1 MMFTKSIY
9 LYLLMQLFGLTFF
22 AHAQDVS
29 QSFEIRRG
37 GVTVTP
43 GFCPPDSCVSTS
55 ATLTGTFSAK
65 IVGDA
70 ITFVDVNVRSKPK
83 TGFVLPEA
91 PNESS
96 NGTVRRVKYRF
107 DGAQLA
113 VSGSVDSRAFDGPL
127 YEYKFVAQISES
139 QGFDAKGYYIARQ
152 DFRKCIYPLCGGM
165 FVKSVNE
172 RLTRCADGSLS
183 NECYVASVNWEK
195 LGFDPFVFSTDSYFP
210 ARILLKGKI
219 NSHIYRNFGELGEF
233 FATEAY
239 RPATNNLAEGTFA
252 ALENNGIVCITS
264 PCFSIDESVLNKE
277 VKHVIS
283 GFDLNPVGASE
294 KDLSVAYALF
304 ANNSPLIVSGY
315 NKKQQELSGIGV
327 LFVANQFYLPIKAG
341 IQKCADGYDLVGDVC
356 TTPHGCA
363 APLLEQRTI
372 GGAAMIDPVTGEV
385 SANITYSCVA
395 SCEPPAFVSGPAS
408 CTVAMP

>member
-1 MMFTKSIY
+1 MFTKSIY
-9 LYLLMQLFGLTFF
+9 VYLMMQLFGLAFF

-29 QSFEIRRG
+29 QSFEITRG
-37 GVTVTP
+37 GITITS
-43 GFCPPDSCVSTS
+43 GFCPPDSCAPTS
-55 ATLTGTFSAK
+55 AILSGTFSAE
-65 IVGDA
+65 ILGDT
-70 ITFVDVNVRSKPK
+70 ITFANINVSSKPE
-83 TGFVLPEA
+83 TGFALPEA

-96 NGTVRRVKYRF
+96 DGTVRRVKYRF
-107 DGAQLA
+107 DGVRLS
-113 VSGSVDSRAFDGPL
+113 VSGVIDSRAFDGPL
-127 YEYKFVAQISES
+127 YEYKFVAQAGES
-139 QGFDAKGYYIARQ
+139 QGFDAKGYYIARR
-152 DFRKCIYPLCGGM
+152 DFRKCIYPLCGGI

-172 RLTRCADGSLS
+172 RLTQCADGSLS
-183 NECYVASVNWEK
+183 SECYVASANWEK
-195 LGFDPFVFSTDSYFP
+195 LGFDPFDFSADPYFL

-252 ALENNGIVCITS
+252 ALENNGIVCVTS
-264 PCFSIDESVLNKE
+264 PCFSIDENVLNKD

-283 GFDLNPVGASE
+283 GFDLNPAGASE
-294 KDLSVAYALF
+294 KDLSIAYSLF

-315 NKKQQELSGIGV
+315 NKKQQALNGIGV
-327 LFVANQFYLPIKAG
+327 LFVANQFYLPIKAN
-341 IQKCADGYDLVGDVC
+341 IQKCTDGYELADDVC
-356 TTPHGCA
+356 ATPHGCA
-363 APLLEQRTI
+363 APLLEQQTI
-372 GGAAMIDPVTGEV
+372 GGAAMIDPITGEI